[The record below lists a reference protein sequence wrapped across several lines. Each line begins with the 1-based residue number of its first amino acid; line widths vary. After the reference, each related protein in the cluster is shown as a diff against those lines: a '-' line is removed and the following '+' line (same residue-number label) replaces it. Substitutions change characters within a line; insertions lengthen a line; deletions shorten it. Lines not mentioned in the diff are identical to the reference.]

1 MPMYCLLLFEL
12 CIADLVS
19 YEGYT
24 FFPGS
29 HFTINRAALVT
40 YIRVQHVE
48 KRAERQNFYVDLEL
62 TPGTLRSYKL
72 AQKIL

>member
-48 KRAERQNFYVDLEL
+48 NH
-62 TPGTLRSYKL
+62 G
-72 AQKIL
+72 

>member
-24 FFPGS
+24 FFPGRES
-29 HFTINRAALVT
+29 LHDQPCSFSDIYPGSTRRKSVI
-40 YIRVQHVE
+40 
-48 KRAERQNFYVDLEL
+48 FYVDLEL

>member
-48 KRAERQNFYVDLEL
+48 NRDFYVDLEL